1 MRCGASWAIRYLFL
15 VGIRVKPGNERLAS
29 KRTVDASGYIIG
41 GNRFIEGLTM
51 LSVDLNPKRKRENP
65 LLWIFEP
72 LERDPGYSRERFFNM
87 QAAWLDGL
95 LYLAVASGEEPWN
108 GLLVCT
114 SHDRQA
120 GLLHEYPAL
129 VPHPVLGKWLYVS
142 QSHPEFETAVQDMV
156 ALARERDP
164 RMGVVPGKRKR
175 SPDVIEMKASSARKK
190 K

>member
-1 MRCGASWAIRYLFL
+1 
-15 VGIRVKPGNERLAS
+15 
-29 KRTVDASGYIIG
+29 
-41 GNRFIEGLTM
+41 M

-72 LERDPGYSRERFFNM
+72 LEQDPGYSRERFFNM

-120 GLLHEYPAL
+120 GLLNEYPAL

-142 QSHPEFETAVQDMV
+142 QSHPEFEAAVHDVV
-156 ALARERDP
+156 ALASERDP

-175 SPDVIEMKASSARKK
+175 SPDVIEMKASSAKK
-190 K
+190 TK